1 MGTSEAVPVTLWG
14 GARQGTK
21 SSKEKFAGALY
32 TTTVEAFV
40 PATGRGIQGGT
51 RSAPLSRA
59 DLFLGGSGYGSGY
72 GLGYR
77 LKV

>member
-1 MGTSEAVPVTLWG
+1 MVISECGRTFFTLSDSVTW
-14 GARQGTK
+14 QGTK

-51 RSAPLSRA
+51 R
-59 DLFLGGSGYGSGY
+59 
-72 GLGYR
+72 
-77 LKV
+77 